1 MSALRPWVTASS
13 LAVRRFARAYVQG
26 IERFRTEKPWALDV
40 YRKYAETD
48 DPGILDEL
56 YAEFGRCVPGAP
68 YVSEAGLAR
77 MFADLAKDEPRLA
90 GRQAADFVDS
100 RFLRE
105 LQASGFVPQ
114 VMNETR

>member
-1 MSALRPWVTASS
+1 
-13 LAVRRFARAYVQG
+13 VRRFARAYVQG
-26 IERFRTEKPWALDV
+26 IARFRTDKRWALDM

-68 YVSEAGLAR
+68 SVSEAGLAR
-77 MFADLAKDEPRLA
+77 MLVDLAKDEPRLA
-90 GRQAADFVDS
+90 GRQATDFVDS

-105 LQASGFVPQ
+105 LEASGFLPEA
-114 VMNETR
+114 MSETR